1 VRLRIHTVCRRDL
14 ATFREMSSKASNGE
28 AGVAGGVGGPG
39 RYIKNHARVSF
50 DPTPSRT
57 KTLGDALGRSIF
69 G

>member
-1 VRLRIHTVCRRDL
+1 
-14 ATFREMSSKASNGE
+14 MSSKASNGE